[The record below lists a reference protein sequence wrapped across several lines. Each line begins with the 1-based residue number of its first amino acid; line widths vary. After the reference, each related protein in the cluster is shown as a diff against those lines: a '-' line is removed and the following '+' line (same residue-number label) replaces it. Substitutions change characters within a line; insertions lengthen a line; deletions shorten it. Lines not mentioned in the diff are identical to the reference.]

1 MEKSLNNK
9 FGPVSLFLLWI
20 GLCLVFGLFIP
31 ALSAGSSSSSEV
43 PFMLWTYAII
53 GLVCGTFLISLSNT
67 FFFKEW
73 TKKFWYINGFITL
86 VTGGIIAYYVVK
98 MITL

>member
-9 FGPVSLFLLWI
+9 FGLVILFLSWI
-20 GLCLVFGLFIP
+20 SLCLIFRLFIP
-31 ALSAGSSSSSEV
+31 AFSAGSSSSSEV
-43 PFMLWTYAII
+43 PFVLRIYTII
-53 GLVCGTFLISLSNT
+53 GPVCGTFLISLSNM

-73 TKKFWYINGFITL
+73 TKRFWYINGFITL

>member
-1 MEKSLNNK
+1 M
-9 FGPVSLFLLWI
+9 
-20 GLCLVFGLFIP
+20 
-31 ALSAGSSSSSEV
+31 
-43 PFMLWTYAII
+43 
-53 GLVCGTFLISLSNT
+53 

-73 TKKFWYINGFITL
+73 AKRFWYINGFITL

>member
-1 MEKSLNNK
+1 MEKSLNKK
-9 FGPVSLFLLWI
+9 FGPVGLSLLWI
-20 GLCLVFGLFIP
+20 GLCLIFGLIIP

-43 PFMLWTYAII
+43 PFVLQIYNII

-73 TKKFWYINGFITL
+73 VRRFWYLNGFITL
-86 VTGGIIAYYVVK
+86 ITGGMIAYYVVK
-98 MITL
+98 MISL